1 ARPALVF
8 AGESVMFGEGL
19 RWDET
24 IPAQVGAKLGMP
36 VANLAVH
43 GYSSDQVYLRLEREL
58 PRFQQPIAVVSL
70 FMTAL
75 FGRNLDED
83 RPHLGPGL
91 VWLPAQTTTRLA
103 SLIHLIVP
111 FRAERTVERG
121 VGVTRAVFHAT
132 ADLARARG
140 ATPLIVVPQFGPED
154 RAEEALRRRVLDDVP
169 YLLVVVD
176 ADWRLAWDRHPNARA
191 AGVIADAIAAR
202 LRDDASY
209 APRP

>member
-1 ARPALVF
+1 
-8 AGESVMFGEGL
+8 
-19 RWDET
+19 
-24 IPAQVGAKLGMP
+24 
-36 VANLAVH
+36 
-43 GYSSDQVYLRLEREL
+43 
-58 PRFQQPIAVVSL
+58 
-70 FMTAL
+70 
-75 FGRNLDED
+75 
-83 RPHLGPGL
+83 